1 MNIAIIP
8 ARLGSKRLPQK
19 NIKNFL
25 GKPIIFYSIQA
36 AKKTKVFDKIIVS
49 TESEKLKKI
58 VEKYGVEVPFL
69 RPKKLAND
77 KSHFN
82 EAVVYTIS
90 KLKKKNYRIK
100 NICCIYPTSPLINYK
115 DISRGLNTLKKSQSY
130 VFSACKY
137 ISPPQ
142 RSFYFQDQ
150 KLNFLIHNNYH
161 KRSQDLETVYHDA
174 GQFYWGSEETWM
186 NEKVIFNKKSK
197 IVEIDYLNFMDIN
210 YLEDF
215 NLAKKLY
222 KIGFSQNEK

>member
-90 KLKKKNYRIK
+90 KLKKKI
-100 NICCIYPTSPLINYK
+100 I
-115 DISRGLNTLKKSQSY
+115 
-130 VFSACKY
+130 
-137 ISPPQ
+137 
-142 RSFYFQDQ
+142 
-150 KLNFLIHNNYH
+150 
-161 KRSQDLETVYHDA
+161 E
-174 GQFYWGSEETWM
+174 
-186 NEKVIFNKKSK
+186 
-197 IVEIDYLNFMDIN
+197 
-210 YLEDF
+210 
-215 NLAKKLY
+215 
-222 KIGFSQNEK
+222 